1 MTASPGLVN
10 GLVSTIIPVFNRPT
24 QLEESVA
31 SVIAQDYRPIE
42 IIVVDDG
49 STDEATPLVADQLAS
64 RWPGV
69 VRIIHQ
75 QNAGP
80 GVAREAGRLLAHGE
94 FIQYLDSDDVLLPGK
109 FSAQVQALVESP
121 DADVAYGITFFRDA
135 DGMQHSVPHKGTGVR
150 REHMFP
156 DFLNERW
163 WETATPLYR
172 RRVTDAAGPWLA
184 SNLEEDWEY
193 DCRVAATAGR
203 LVYVD
208 QPVSEH
214 RDHGGGRLS
223 RGQALDPARLC
234 MRCCAQLRIW
244 DHAQGARL
252 PESAPAN
259 VRVFARSVFLLARQ
273 CAAAGLIAETHAL
286 LRVALSASRAG
297 DGSTLDIR
305 AFSALVRM
313 FGAEFSGR
321 TATGLDRL
329 RSGRRRHSA

>member
-1 MTASPGLVN
+1 MSIVP
-10 GLVSTIIPVFNRPT
+10 GLVSTIVPVFNRPG
-24 QLEESVA
+24 LLSECVESVL
-31 SVIAQDYRPIE
+31 AQDYRPIE

-49 STDEATPLVADQLAS
+49 STDEATPLVVDQLAS
-64 RWPGV
+64 RWPSA
-69 VRIIHQ
+69 VRVIHQ
-75 QNAGP
+75 LNAGP

-121 DADVAYGITFFRDA
+121 DADVAYGITFFRGA
-135 DGMQHSVPHKGTGVR
+135 DGMLHPVPHKGTGVR

-163 WETATPLYR
+163 WDTSTPLYR
-172 RRVTDAAGPWLA
+172 RRATDLAGPWTVER
-184 SNLEEDWEY
+184 LEEDWEY
-193 DCRVAATAGR
+193 DCRVASVAGR
-203 LVYVD
+203 LAYVPR
-208 QPVSEH
+208 PVSET
-214 RDHGGGRLS
+214 RDHNHARLCL
-223 RGQALDPARLC
+223 GEALDPARLR
-234 MRCCAQLRIW
+234 MRCYAQLRIW
-244 DHAQGARL
+244 DHAQRARL

-259 VRVFARSVFLLARQ
+259 LRVFARSVFLLARQ

-286 LRVALSASRAG
+286 LRVALSAGRAG

-321 TATGLDRL
+321 TATALDRL